1 MAFTDSSPF
10 QTDGHLRGRSMGS
23 AREGRSGRR
32 QAGLAAWGLSAALAL
47 AAVPLVLTGLPA
59 KAQADG
65 LSPPTLAALP
75 PAAGSHGPTA
85 DLPKPLDE
93 VDTDRYRQIFQLQE
107 QGEWSAADRL
117 ISQLGDPRLMGHVLA
132 QRYLHPTAYK
142 SKYKELAEW
151 LAKYADHPQ
160 APRIYGLAL
169 RRQPAG
175 AAAPKEPD
183 VPTIHKVGS
192 PDPAFGDE
200 GPHWQAGLEAW
211 RKGSME
217 RAAAEFEKA
226 ATADDSTPWT
236 ISGAAY
242 WAARAHLK
250 ARHPELVSQWLKL
263 AAEHPRT
270 FYGQLARRA
279 LGMESAFDWSVRPLT
294 ETETRQLEKSKIGS
308 RALALLQ
315 VGKLRLA
322 EDEMQ
327 ALLAEAGPELAGALV
342 TVSQLANLPSLAL
355 KLGTMIETQY
365 GTTIATALY
374 PVPGWTP
381 RGGFEVDRALL
392 YALMRQESGFNPDA
406 QSGVGASGL
415 MQVMPAT
422 AAYLAPHVEGYNGE
436 AGAVL
441 LDPVT
446 NMTIGQEYVRQLLE
460 DNNVEGDLFLLT
472 AAYNAGPG
480 NLAKWR
486 KGAAGYDQ
494 DPLLFI
500 ESIPS
505 RETRFFIE
513 RVLANLWIYRQ
524 RLGQASPSLDAIA
537 SGAWP
542 VYDRQEDASSETSRY
557 VAN

>member
-1 MAFTDSSPF
+1 MTFTDSSPF
-10 QTDGHLRGRSMGS
+10 GSRLRSAGQFAGRRFKGS
-23 AREGRSGRR
+23 ALL
-32 QAGLAAWGLSAALAL
+32 GLALFSAGVLAG
-47 AAVPLVLTGLPA
+47 GLPA
-59 KAQADG
+59 GTARADQI
-65 LSPPTLAALP
+65 SAPTLAALP
-75 PAAGSHGPTA
+75 PAAGAHGPA
-85 DLPKPLDE
+85 VDLPKPLED
-93 VDTDRYRQIFQLQE
+93 VDADRYRQIFKLQE
-107 QGEWSAADRL
+107 GGNWAAADKL
-117 ISQLGDPRLMGHVLA
+117 IGALGDTRLMGHVLA

-142 SKYKELAEW
+142 SKFKELSEW
-151 LAKYADHPQ
+151 LAKYADHPE
-160 APRIYGLAL
+160 APRIYGLAVK
-169 RRQPAG
+169 RQPEG
-175 AAAPKEPD
+175 ATAPNQPD

-192 PDPAFGDE
+192 PDPAYGDE
-200 GPHWQAGLEAW
+200 NAHWQAGIDAW
-211 RKGSME
+211 KAGNMK

-226 ATADDSTPWT
+226 AKAQDVTPWT
-236 ISGAAY
+236 VSGAAY

-250 ARHPELVSQWLKL
+250 SRHPELVSQWLKV

-279 LGMESAFDWSVRPLT
+279 LGMDSAFDWSVRPLT
-294 ETETRQLEKSKIGS
+294 ATEATQLEQSKIGA

-327 ALLAEAGPELAGALV
+327 ILLAEAGPDLAGALV
-342 TVSQLANLPSLAL
+342 SVSQLANLPSLSL
-355 KLGTMIETQY
+355 KLGTMIEAQY

-374 PVPGWTP
+374 PVPGWQP
-381 RGGFEVDRALL
+381 NGGFEVDRALL
-392 YALMRQESGFNPDA
+392 FALMRQESGFNPDA
-406 QSGVGASGL
+406 RSGMGAAGL
-415 MQVMPAT
+415 MQIMPAT
-422 AAYLAPHVEGYNGE
+422 AAYLAPEIDGYDGE
-436 AGAVL
+436 DGAVL
-441 LDPVT
+441 MDPVT
-446 NMTIGQEYVRQLLE
+446 NMTIGQHYVGRLL
-460 DNNVEGDLFLLT
+460 DDASVEGDLFLLA

-486 KGAAGYDQ
+486 KGAGYDQ

-505 RETRFFIE
+505 RETRLFIE

-542 VYDRQEDASSETSRY
+542 VYDRQEDAANETRRY

>member
-1 MAFTDSSPF
+1 MTFTDSSPF
-10 QTDGHLRGRSMGS
+10 GSRRRSAGHLAGGRFKGS
-23 AREGRSGRR
+23 VLL
-32 QAGLAAWGLSAALAL
+32 GLALISVTALAG
-47 AAVPLVLTGLPA
+47 TLPA
-59 KAQADG
+59 GAARADQM
-65 LSPPTLAALP
+65 PAPTLAALP
-75 PAAGSHGPTA
+75 PAAGAHGPA
-85 DLPKPLDE
+85 VDLPKPLEE
-93 VDTDRYRQIFQLQE
+93 VDADRYEQIFRLQE
-107 QGEWSAADRL
+107 DGKWAAADKL
-117 ISQLGDPRLMGHVLA
+117 IGKLGDTRLMGHVLA

-142 SKYKELAEW
+142 SKFKELSEW
-151 LAKYADHPQ
+151 LAKYADHPE
-160 APRIYGLAL
+160 APRIYALAVK
-169 RRQPAG
+169 RQPDG
-175 AAAPKEPD
+175 AAAPKEPN

-192 PDPAFGDE
+192 PDPAYGDE
-200 GPHWQAGLEAW
+200 NAHWQAGIDAW
-211 RKGSME
+211 KAGNMK

-226 ATADDSTPWT
+226 AKAEDVTPWT
-236 ISGAAY
+236 VSGAAY

-250 ARHPELVSQWLKL
+250 SRHPELVSQWLKV

-294 ETETRQLEKSKIGS
+294 ESEATQLEKSKIGA

-315 VGKLRLA
+315 VGKLRMA

-327 ALLAEAGPELAGALV
+327 ILLAEAGPDLAGALV
-342 TVSQLANLPSLAL
+342 SVSQLANLPSLSL
-355 KLGTMIETQY
+355 KLGTMIEAQY

-374 PVPGWTP
+374 PVPGWQP
-381 RGGFEVDRALL
+381 NGGFEVDRALL

-406 QSGVGASGL
+406 RSGMGATGL
-415 MQVMPAT
+415 MQIMPAT
-422 AAYLAPHVEGYNGE
+422 AAYIAPGVEGYNGE

-441 LDPVT
+441 MDPVT
-446 NMTIGQEYVRQLLE
+446 NMTVGQEYVSRLL
-460 DNNVEGDLFLLT
+460 DDDSVKGDLFLLA

-486 KGAAGYDQ
+486 KGAGYDQ

-505 RETRFFIE
+505 RETRLFIE

-524 RLGQASPSLDAIA
+524 RLGQATPSLDAIA

-542 VYDRQEDASSETSRY
+542 VYDRQEDAANETRRY

>member
-1 MAFTDSSPF
+1 MIFTVSSPYESR
-10 QTDGHLRGRSMGS
+10 QPLRGRSMVAG
-23 AREGRSGRR
+23 APRR
-32 QAGLAAWGLSAALAL
+32 RAQGLALGLALLALPLTVSALAGGARADDL
-47 AAVPLVLTGLPA
+47 AT
-59 KAQADG
+59 
-65 LSPPTLAALP
+65 PTIAALP
-75 PAAGSHGPTA
+75 PAAGTYGPTA
-85 DLPKPLDE
+85 DLPKPLEE
-93 VDTDRYRQIFQLQE
+93 VDTDRYRQIFALQE
-107 QGEWSAADRL
+107 KGDLAAANRL
-117 ISQLGDPRLMGHVLA
+117 IGQLSDTRLMGHVLA
-132 QRYLHPTAYK
+132 QRYLHPTAYR

-169 RRQPAG
+169 KRKPAD
-175 AAAPKEPD
+175 AAAPKEPS
-183 VPTIHKVGS
+183 VPTFHKVGS

-200 GPHWQAGLEAW
+200 GPHWQAGIDAW
-211 RKGSME
+211 RRGDMA
-217 RAAAEFEKA
+217 RAATEFEKT
-226 ATADDSTPWT
+226 ATAKESTPWT
-236 ISGAAY
+236 IAGGAY

-250 ARHPELVSQWLKL
+250 ARHPELVSRWLKV
-263 AAEHPRT
+263 AAEQPRT

-294 ETETRQLEKSKIGS
+294 ETEVIQLEKSKIGS
-308 RALALLQ
+308 RALALMQ

-355 KLGTMIETQY
+355 KLGTMIESQY
-365 GTTIATALY
+365 GTVIATALY
-374 PVPGWTP
+374 PVPGWQP
-381 RGGFEVDRALL
+381 NDGFEVDRALL

-406 QSGVGASGL
+406 RSGMGASGL
-415 MQVMPAT
+415 MQIMPAT
-422 AAYLAPHVEGYNGE
+422 AAYLAPHVDGYNGE
-436 AGAVL
+436 DGAVL

-446 NMTIGQEYVRQLLE
+446 NMTIGQEYVRRLL
-460 DNNVEGDLFLLT
+460 DDGNVKGDLFLLT

-486 KGAAGYDQ
+486 KGAGYDQ

-505 RETRFFIE
+505 RETRLFIE

-524 RLGQASPSLDAIA
+524 RLGQESPSLDAIA

-542 VYDRQEDASSETSRY
+542 VYDRQEDASNETRRY

>member
-1 MAFTDSSPF
+1 MTGA
-10 QTDGHLRGRSMGS
+10 
-23 AREGRSGRR
+23 AAGRSGIRR
-32 QAGLAAWGLSAALAL
+32 TGLAARCLGLALAL
-47 AAVPLVLTGLPA
+47 AAVPAALTGFPVT
-59 KAQADG
+59 AQADG
-65 LSPPTLAALP
+65 LSPPVIAALP
-75 PAAGSHGPTA
+75 PAAGSHGPIA

-107 QGEWSAADRL
+107 NGNWSAADRL
-117 ISQLGDPRLMGHVLA
+117 IGQLGDTRLMGHVLA

-142 SKYKELAEW
+142 SKYKELSEW

-160 APRIYGLAL
+160 APRIYALAQK
-169 RRQPAG
+169 RQPAG
-175 AAAPKEPD
+175 AAAPREPE
-183 VPTIHKVGS
+183 VPAVHKVGS
-192 PDPAFGDE
+192 PDPAYGDE

-211 RKGSME
+211 RQGKMD
-217 RAAAEFEKA
+217 RAAAEFEK
-226 ATADDSTPWT
+226 TAKAEDSTPWT
-236 ISGAAY
+236 VSGAAY

-250 ARHPELVSQWLKL
+250 ARHPEQVSKWLKV

-294 ETETRQLEKSKIGS
+294 ETETKQLEKSKIGA

-342 TVSQLANLPSLAL
+342 TVSQLANLPSLSL
-355 KLGTMIETQY
+355 KLGTMIEAQY

-381 RGGFEVDRALL
+381 RGGFDVDRALL

-406 QSGVGASGL
+406 ESGVGASGL
-415 MQVMPAT
+415 MQIMPAT
-422 AAYLAPHVEGYNGE
+422 AAYMAPHVEGYNGE

-441 LDPVT
+441 RDPVT
-446 NMTIGQEYVRQLLE
+446 NMSVGQEYVRQLLE
-460 DNNVEGDLFLLT
+460 DGNVEGDLFLLT

-486 KGAAGYDQ
+486 KGAGYDQ

-542 VYDRQEDASSETSRY
+542 VYDRQEEASSETRRY